1 MGVARGRGRGRGR
14 SESGRSTTATTRR
27 GRGTI
32 GPTTTTTTT
41 ATRGREGISTGAI
54 HRRSA
59 ATSSTRGGSVVDSRR
74 SRSHDRNTSRATNA
88 RPAGGGQ
95 QEQQVLVRTQQFFN
109 QMISRI
115 ERNNDAA
122 RIALASLGP
131 WTPIITEDLP
141 ELSLELAREAL
152 QSFGNAQQN
161 DRHHSRFFVPFLC
174 AVQGLFHSQ
183 LDFVRRF
190 IGVNNWNILVV
201 RTIFV
206 FRAAGITSENTPWGR
221 FQAAAGQGDHDF
233 YVNENI
239 QLALL
244 WVESRMATNVL
255 WNQMSSEVTAEEL
268 FDETAGGRFM
278 ASIGMQLGQAEI
290 LLQNHHQQQ
299 LQQHPRRSV
308 D

>member
-1 MGVARGRGRGRGR
+1 MSGSSRGIAATGRGRGRGR
-14 SESGRSTTATTRR
+14 SESGRTTTATTR

-32 GPTTTTTTT
+32 GSTTTTTTT

-59 ATSSTRGGSVVDSRR
+59 ATSSTRGDSVVDSRR
-74 SRSHDRNTSRATNA
+74 NRLHDRNTSRATNA

-95 QEQQVLVRTQQFFN
+95 QEQQVTQSFN

-115 ERNNDAA
+115 EGHNDAA
-122 RIALASLGP
+122 RIAFASLGP

-206 FRAAGITSENTPWGR
+206 FQAAGITSENTPWGR
-221 FQAAAGQGDHDF
+221 LQAAGQDDF
-233 YVNENI
+233 YVNEN
-239 QLALL
+239 
-244 WVESRMATNVL
+244 
-255 WNQMSSEVTAEEL
+255 
-268 FDETAGGRFM
+268 
-278 ASIGMQLGQAEI
+278 MQLT
-290 LLQNHHQQQ
+290 LLGWNRVWQQMFFGTKC
-299 LQQHPRRSV
+299 HPK
-308 D
+308 